1 MKKDVPQ
8 LPTFEPAAEKD
19 PGEVSFHSM
28 KYYKKLTLRDKCEG
42 MNPMDFVMKEEFKEM
57 HIWDLKYVSTS
68 DDEDNDSD
76 VKPTDSEESSSEEE
90 SSEDE
95 QEEG

>member
-1 MKKDVPQ
+1 
-8 LPTFEPAAEKD
+8 
-19 PGEVSFHSM
+19 M
-28 KYYKKLTLRDKCEG
+28 KYYKKLTLRDKCEK
-42 MNPMDFVMKEEFKEM
+42 MAPMDFACKEEFKDM

-76 VKPTDSEESSSEEE
+76 VRPTDSEESSSEEE

-95 QEEG
+95 QEEGVHPLENKRKNYI